1 MLIDIKRTSHGVEEE
16 NLCRRD
22 EREEVLLFNHRI
34 IDITVQ
40 SERCFKLPLSL
51 LFHLMEGFSKLFFN
65 SMSSKEQVQGVEH
78 EYEDHPDDDDFLTIV
93 PENQRGQVTF
103 DPGYTPRTNYGRSNG
118 QPMGNGAAVVPVL
131 IDRSAPAPFG
141 ATGTMNGSRS
151 ESGKARARANS
162 YVLDDTIHLIKGK
175 GILASRKDVS
185 VDPDE
190 FAAGCKLLQAAALGN
205 LQNVIGYLNLRPNH
219 INFRDYDRR
228 TALHVAASEGKLNIV
243 MNLIEKYNSP
253 INRSDRW
260 GGSALDDAHR
270 HRHSEVI
277 QYLRSKGASTGSTD
291 HTTILITAAATGD
304 LDELQVLLN
313 GIDASS
319 SSPTKGNSKIGKSQS
334 NSNSSKSTTNP
345 ILARTKVDI
354 NGGDYDGRTA
364 LHVAAAG
371 GHVKVCKFLVSKGA
385 NVNALDNW
393 GGRPT
398 DDAMR
403 MGRLACIR
411 VLKECGGTSGQVR
424 HIGESSDRGTTKYKE
439 DKNLLVQFSE
449 LDVLDKIGAG
459 AFGEIFKCRWRG
471 TLVAAKCIKST
482 KIIEY
487 WKEDNLMTSQK
498 SLKNKTEEF
507 TEKEVQLALTDFR
520 METGIL
526 RTLRHPNI
534 VMLLGYST
542 TENFEVMISE
552 LMKCS
557 LLDVFKS
564 QMIHRTSMSKKKQ
577 ILYAQQL
584 ARGMNYLHKCTP
596 PVIHRDLKPA
606 NLLIDLSGTLK
617 ISDFGLAKV
626 RPDPLLQET
635 DKFRMTGETGSYRF
649 MAPEVFRHEHYS
661 ETVDVYSFAMIF
673 YYLLAGRPPWEQLS
687 GLKAVIQAST
697 EADRPIVDRSWDIKI
712 SGLMQRC
719 WEETPSSRPSF
730 SVILEE
736 LHSYSSEYK
745 YWYLHKRLFMPAACY
760 LLYIVVLT
768 CFVPLFALL
777 ETALKLDIDNIS
789 LPDEGGRSC
798 CNSKC
803 VIS

>member
-1 MLIDIKRTSHGVEEE
+1 MDGI
-16 NLCRRD
+16 
-22 EREEVLLFNHRI
+22 
-34 IDITVQ
+34 
-40 SERCFKLPLSL
+40 
-51 LFHLMEGFSKLFFN
+51 SKFFN
-65 SMSSKEQVQGVEH
+65 SVSSKEQMSTSKEQVQGVEH
-78 EYEDHPDDDDFLTIV
+78 EYADHPDDTLTIV

-103 DPGYTPRTNYGRSNG
+103 DPGYTPRTSYGKSNG

-131 IDRSAPAPFG
+131 MDRSASAPFG
-141 ATGTMNGSRS
+141 APMNGRP
-151 ESGKARARANS
+151 RANS
-162 YVLDDTIHLIKGK
+162 FVLDDTIHLIKGK

-205 LQNVIGYLNLRPNH
+205 LQNVMGYLNLRPNH

-243 MNLIEKYNSP
+243 MALIEKYNSA

-319 SSPTKGNSKIGKSQS
+319 PKGNSKIGKSQRKKDANNPNIT
-334 NSNSSKSTTNP
+334 NSNSSKSINP

-371 GHVKVCKFLVSKGA
+371 GHVKVCTFLVSKGA

-411 VLKECGGTSGQVR
+411 VLKEFGGTSGQVT
-424 HIGESSDRGTTKYKE
+424 HIGESSDRGTKYKE

-487 WKEDNLMTSQK
+487 WKEDNLMTSQR
-498 SLKNKTEEF
+498 SIKNKTEEF
-507 TEKEVQLALTDFR
+507 TEEEVQLALTDFR

-564 QMIHRTSMSKKKQ
+564 QMIHRTTMSKKKQ

-606 NLLIDLSGTLK
+606 NLLIDISGTLK

-736 LHSYSSEYK
+736 LHSYSSEYYTGICIK
-745 YWYLHKRLFMPAACY
+745 DYSCLFVIYRRANLFCS
-760 LLYIVVLT
+760 
-768 CFVPLFALL
+768 FALL